1 MSEQLIPTRME
12 LMRVKDKLALAKRSH
27 KLLKQKRDALIME
40 FFEIYKKASDLR
52 GKLNFKLGQA
62 YEQMALVQLR
72 HGPVFLNVIG
82 YGLDNPYVL
91 EVTERNVMGVRIPN
105 LELEKTI
112 VGENKVNNYSLV
124 STDYSTDLVIRD
136 FSEVLS
142 MVLELAETENALKRI
157 IREIEKTKRRVNAL
171 EYNLMPKL
179 EEDASFIRLR
189 LEEMERESFF
199 VLKMLKGKS
208 KN

>member
-12 LMRVKDKLALAKRSH
+12 LMRVKEKLALARRSH

-52 GKLNFKLGQA
+52 GQLNVQLGQA

-72 HGPVFLNVIG
+72 HGPVFLNVVG

-105 LELEKTI
+105 LDREKTI
-112 VGENKVNNYSLV
+112 EGNKVNNYSLT
-124 STDYSTDLVIRD
+124 STDYATDLVIRD
-136 FSEVLS
+136 FSSVLD

-157 IREIEKTKRRVNAL
+157 IREVEKTKRRVNAL

-179 EEDASFIRLR
+179 EADGNFIRLR

-199 VLKMLKGKS
+199 TLKMLKGKS
-208 KN
+208 QN

>member
-52 GKLNFKLGQA
+52 GQLNSKLGQA

-72 HGPVFLNVIG
+72 HGPVFLNVVG

-105 LELEKTI
+105 LDREKTI
-112 VGENKVNNYSLV
+112 ESNKVNNYSLT
-124 STDYSTDLVIRD
+124 STDYATDLVIRD
-136 FSEVLS
+136 FSSVLD

-157 IREIEKTKRRVNAL
+157 IREVEKTKRRVNAL

-179 EEDASFIRLR
+179 EADGNFIRLR

-199 VLKMLKGKS
+199 TLKMLKGKS
-208 KN
+208 AN

>member
-1 MSEQLIPTRME
+1 ME
-12 LMRVKDKLALAKRSH
+12 LMRVKEKLALAKRSH

-52 GKLNFKLGQA
+52 NKLNNRLGQA
-62 YEQMALVQLR
+62 YDQMALVQLM
-72 HGPVFLNVIG
+72 HGPIFLNVVG

-112 VGENKVNNYSLV
+112 KENKINNYSLT

-136 FSEVLS
+136 FSEVLE
-142 MVLELAETENALKRI
+142 MVLDLAETENALKRI
-157 IREIEKTKRRVNAL
+157 IREVEKTKRRVNAL

-179 EEDASFIRLR
+179 EDDAKFIRLR

-199 VLKMLKGKS
+199 VLKMLKNKS
-208 KN
+208 AN

>member
-1 MSEQLIPTRME
+1 ME
-12 LMRVKDKLALAKRSH
+12 LMRVKEKLALARRSH

-52 GKLNFKLGQA
+52 NKLNFKLGQA

-72 HGPVFLNVIG
+72 HGPVFLNVVG

-112 VGENKVNNYSLV
+112 KDNKINNYSLT

-157 IREIEKTKRRVNAL
+157 IREVEKTKRRVNAL

-179 EEDASFIRLR
+179 EADGNFIRLR

-199 VLKMLKGKS
+199 TLKMLKGKS
-208 KN
+208 QN

>member
-12 LMRVKDKLALAKRSH
+12 LMRVKEKLALARRSH

-52 GKLNFKLGQA
+52 NKLNSRLGQA
-62 YEQMALVQLR
+62 YDQMALVQLM
-72 HGPVFLNVIG
+72 HGPVFLNVVG

-112 VGENKVNNYSLV
+112 KENKINNYSLT

-136 FSEVLS
+136 FSEVLE
-142 MVLELAETENALKRI
+142 MVLDLAETENALKRI
-157 IREIEKTKRRVNAL
+157 IREVEKTKRRVNAL

-179 EEDASFIRLR
+179 EDDASFIRLR

-199 VLKMLKGKS
+199 VLKMLKNKS
-208 KN
+208 SN

>member
-1 MSEQLIPTRME
+1 ME

-62 YEQMALVQLR
+62 YEQMAVVQLR
-72 HGPVFLNVIG
+72 HGPVFLNVVG

-112 VGENKVNNYSLV
+112 VGNKVNNYSLT
-124 STDYSTDLVIRD
+124 STDYATDLVIRD

-199 VLKMLKGKS
+199 TLKMLKGKS
-208 KN
+208 QN

>member
-1 MSEQLIPTRME
+1 MSEQLVPTRME
-12 LMRVKDKLALAKRSH
+12 LMRVKEKLALAKRSH

-52 GKLNFKLGQA
+52 NKLNFKLGQA
-62 YEQMALVQLR
+62 YEQMALVQLM
-72 HGPVFLNVIG
+72 HGPVFLNVVG

-112 VGENKVNNYSLV
+112 KENKINNYSLT

-136 FSEVLS
+136 FSEVLD
-142 MVLELAETENALKRI
+142 MVLDLAETENALKRI
-157 IREIEKTKRRVNAL
+157 IREVEKTKRRVNAL

-179 EEDASFIRLR
+179 EDDAKFIRLR

-208 KN
+208 QN

>member
-12 LMRVKDKLALAKRSH
+12 LMRVKEKLALARRSH

-52 GKLNFKLGQA
+52 GQLNSKLGQA
-62 YEQMALVQLR
+62 YDQMAVVQLR
-72 HGPVFLNVIG
+72 HGPVFLNVVG
-82 YGLDNPYVL
+82 YGLDNPYIL

-105 LELEKTI
+105 LEREKTI
-112 VGENKVNNYSLV
+112 TGNKVNNYSLT
-124 STDYSTDLVIRD
+124 STDYATDLVIRD
-136 FSEVLS
+136 FSSVLD

-157 IREIEKTKRRVNAL
+157 IKEVEKTKRRVNAL

-179 EEDASFIRLR
+179 EEDANFIRLR

-199 VLKMLKGKS
+199 TLKMLKSKS
-208 KN
+208 AN

>member
-1 MSEQLIPTRME
+1 MSEQLVPTRME
-12 LMRVKDKLALAKRSH
+12 LMRVKEKLALARRSH

-52 GKLNFKLGQA
+52 NKLNFKLGQA

-72 HGPVFLNVIG
+72 HGSVFLNVVG
-82 YGLDNPYVL
+82 YGLDNPYIL

-112 VGENKVNNYSLV
+112 KGNKINNYSLT
-124 STDYSTDLVIRD
+124 STDYATDLVIRD

-157 IREIEKTKRRVNAL
+157 IREVEKTKRRVNAL

-179 EEDASFIRLR
+179 EADGNFIRLR

-199 VLKMLKGKS
+199 TLKMLKGKS
-208 KN
+208 QN

>member
-1 MSEQLIPTRME
+1 MSEQLVPTRME
-12 LMRVKDKLALAKRSH
+12 LMRVKEKLALAKRSH

-52 GKLNFKLGQA
+52 NKLNFKLGQA

-72 HGPVFLNVIG
+72 HGPVFLNVVG

-112 VGENKVNNYSLV
+112 KDNKINNYSLT
-124 STDYSTDLVIRD
+124 STDYATDLVIRD
-136 FSEVLS
+136 FSSVLD

-171 EYNLMPKL
+171 EYNLMPRL
-179 EEDASFIRLR
+179 EADGNFIRLR

-199 VLKMLKGKS
+199 TLKMLKSKS
-208 KN
+208 AN

>member
-1 MSEQLIPTRME
+1 MSEQLVPTRME

-52 GKLNFKLGQA
+52 NKLNNRLGQA
-62 YEQMALVQLR
+62 YEQMALVQLM
-72 HGPVFLNVIG
+72 HGPVFLNVVG

-112 VGENKVNNYSLV
+112 KENKINNYSLT

-136 FSEVLS
+136 FSEVLD
-142 MVLELAETENALKRI
+142 MVLDLAETENALKRI
-157 IREIEKTKRRVNAL
+157 IREVEKTKRRVNAL

-179 EEDASFIRLR
+179 EDDAKFIRLR

-208 KN
+208 QN

>member
-1 MSEQLIPTRME
+1 MSEQLVPTRME
-12 LMRVKDKLALAKRSH
+12 LMRVKEKLALAKRSH

-52 GKLNFKLGQA
+52 NKLNNRLGQA
-62 YEQMALVQLR
+62 YDQMALVQLM
-72 HGPVFLNVIG
+72 HGPIFLNVVG

-112 VGENKVNNYSLV
+112 KENKINNYSLT

-136 FSEVLS
+136 FSEVLE
-142 MVLELAETENALKRI
+142 MVLDLAETENALKRI
-157 IREIEKTKRRVNAL
+157 IREVEKTKRRVNAL

-179 EEDASFIRLR
+179 EDDAKFIRLR

-199 VLKMLKGKS
+199 VLKMLKNKS
-208 KN
+208 AN

>member
-1 MSEQLIPTRME
+1 MSEQLVPTRME
-12 LMRVKDKLALAKRSH
+12 LMRVKEKLALARRSH

-52 GKLNFKLGQA
+52 SKLNFKLGQA
-62 YEQMALVQLR
+62 YNQMALVQLR
-72 HGPVFLNVIG
+72 HGSIFLNVIG
-82 YGLDNPYVL
+82 YGLDNPYIL

-105 LELEKTI
+105 LELEKNI
-112 VGENKVNNYSLV
+112 MEKGKVNNYSLT
-124 STDYSTDLVIRD
+124 STDYSTDLVIRE

-142 MVLELAETENALKRI
+142 MVLDLAETENALKRI

-179 EEDASFIRLR
+179 EADGNFIRLR

-199 VLKMLKGKS
+199 VLKMLKS
-208 KN
+208 KNK

>member
-12 LMRVKDKLALAKRSH
+12 LMRVKEKLALARRSH

-52 GKLNFKLGQA
+52 GQLNVQLGQA

-72 HGPVFLNVIG
+72 HGPVFLNVVG

-105 LELEKTI
+105 LDREKTI
-112 VGENKVNNYSLV
+112 EGNKVNNYSLT
-124 STDYSTDLVIRD
+124 STDYATDLVIRD
-136 FSEVLS
+136 FSSVLD

-157 IREIEKTKRRVNAL
+157 IREVEKTKRRVNAL

-179 EEDASFIRLR
+179 EEDGNFIRLR

-199 VLKMLKGKS
+199 TLKMLKGKS
-208 KN
+208 QN

>member
-1 MSEQLIPTRME
+1 MSEQLVPTRME
-12 LMRVKDKLALAKRSH
+12 LMRVKEKLALAKRSH

-52 GKLNFKLGQA
+52 NKLNNRLGQA
-62 YEQMALVQLR
+62 YEQMALVQLM
-72 HGPVFLNVIG
+72 HGPVFLNVVG

-112 VGENKVNNYSLV
+112 KENKINNYSLT

-136 FSEVLS
+136 FSEVLD
-142 MVLELAETENALKRI
+142 MVLDLAETENALKRI
-157 IREIEKTKRRVNAL
+157 IREVEKTKRRVNAL

-179 EEDASFIRLR
+179 EDDAKFIRLR

-208 KN
+208 QN

>member
-1 MSEQLIPTRME
+1 MSEQLVPTRME
-12 LMRVKDKLALAKRSH
+12 LMRVKEKLALAKRSH

-52 GKLNFKLGQA
+52 NKLNFKLGQA

-72 HGPVFLNVIG
+72 HGPVFLNVVG

-112 VGENKVNNYSLV
+112 KDNKINNYSLT
-124 STDYSTDLVIRD
+124 STDYATDLVIRD

-179 EEDASFIRLR
+179 EADGNFIRLR

-199 VLKMLKGKS
+199 TLKMLKGKS
-208 KN
+208 QN